1 MATRRSRG
9 APLGL
14 LGLLALALAGCGQG
28 VNGHAAASPRASPS
42 GAPTVALVSRQ
53 EIVGNTTRLKAELLQ
68 VSRMAAK
75 LTTWST
81 LQTVAQPTEPDL
93 HVPTGETPTAE
104 IWVVAVSGKILPEF
118 DVSNGVT
125 FAWAVYIYDAHTG
138 NPESTLAGLGSLGPQ
153 TTWPPFFDALP
164 DLSSPS

>member
-1 MATRRSRG
+1 MATW
-9 APLGL
+9 LGL
-14 LGLLALALAGCGQG
+14 LLLLALAAAGCGHG
-28 VNGHAAASPRASPS
+28 VSGHTAASPRHSPS
-42 GAPTVALVSRQ
+42 AAPTATLVSRQ
-53 EIVGNTTRLKAELLQ
+53 EVLGDTTRLKAELLQ
-68 VSRMAAK
+68 INRMAAK

-125 FAWAVYIYDAHTG
+125 FAWAVYLYDAHTG
-138 NPESTLAGLGSLGPQ
+138 NPESALAGPGSLGPQ

-164 DLSSPS
+164 DLYSPS